1 MLKEEFRDLALRVS
15 PVFSF
20 AELLLMGG
28 RWGQGGTSGA
38 MGEGR
43 SSSLPGG
50 SGMVEI
56 GALG

>member
-1 MLKEEFRDLALRVS
+1 MLKEELRDLALRVS

-38 MGEGR
+38 MGEGS

-50 SGMVEI
+50 SGIVEI

>member
-1 MLKEEFRDLALRVS
+1 MLKEEFKDLAVRVS

-20 AELLLMGG
+20 VELLLMGG

-38 MGEGR
+38 MGEGS

-56 GALG
+56 GTLG